1 MHVKRVCKDFE
12 IENLGEYLDLYLKT
26 DTLLLADD
34 FEYFR
39 KTGLELSTSPR
50 HSINRYANNKCVKDY
65 DKSKEL
71 PYLKFWDV
79 NNLYGWKISRK
90 LPVIAFELVES
101 ISGFDE
107 SFIKSYK

>member
-39 KTGLELSTSPR
+39 KTGLEIYQLAPVTLLIDMLI
-50 HSINRYANNKCVKDY
+50 INV
-65 DKSKEL
+65 
-71 PYLKFWDV
+71 
-79 NNLYGWKISRK
+79 WKIMIRVK
-90 LPVIAFELVES
+90 NCHILNF
-101 ISGFDE
+101 GM
-107 SFIKSYK
+107 